1 MKHPALHDWMP
12 ARIFW
17 QDERVLVDWFYLGKA
32 RFVEP
37 FFEDTLKKSLRR
49 PFSALFQH
57 TTPIATL
64 NDNAEIEPSLIPTGF
79 IFHMSR
85 CGSTLLSQL
94 LAALPHNIVISE
106 AGPIDSVLRANWP
119 KAQFSD
125 EERIGWLRALMSS
138 YARPRYGEQHFFVKF
153 DCWHT
158 RALPLIQRAFPEVP
172 WIFVIRDP
180 VQVLVSHS
188 RQPGAQMVPSLLPPS
203 WLGLDWPTGSYG
215 SIVDYHAQVLAH
227 ICEAGYANLNQRACI
242 INYQQLPSALFSII
256 ADHFGL
262 SFSQTNREQ
271 MELAGQFNAKSPQ
284 LFFVNDTNDKISAAT
299 EEIHRAAERW
309 IQPIY
314 NSLEA
319 RRIQEQGRDE
329 LCSTR

>member
-1 MKHPALHDWMP
+1 MKRPALHDWMP

-17 QDERVLVDWFYLGKA
+17 QDGQAMLDWFYLGEG
-32 RFVEP
+32 RFSEP
-37 FFEDTLKKSLRR
+37 FFEDTLRKSLRR
-49 PFSALFQH
+49 PFSALFRH
-57 TTPIATL
+57 TTALATL
-64 NDNAEIEPSLIPTGF
+64 SDDIEVEAALAPSGF

-106 AGPIDSVLRANWP
+106 AGPIDSILRASPPN
-119 KAQFSD
+119 AQFSD
-125 EERIGWLRALMSS
+125 EERIAWLRTLISS

-188 RQPGAQMVPSLLPPS
+188 RQPGAQMVPSLVPPA
-203 WLGLDWPTGSYG
+203 WLGLDWSNRNYRSTT
-215 SIVDYHAQVLAH
+215 DYHAQVLAR
-227 ICEAGYANLNQRACI
+227 ICEAAYANLNQCAQI
-242 INYQQLPSALFSII
+242 INYQQLPSALFSTI

-262 SFSQTNREQ
+262 SFSQADQEWMQ
-271 MELAGQFNAKSPQ
+271 QAGQFNAKNPR
-284 LFFVNDTNDKISAAT
+284 LFFVDDTSDKIRAAS
-299 EEIHRAAERW
+299 ENIRQAAERW

-314 NSLEA
+314 NSLETH
-319 RRIQEQGRDE
+319 RIQAQGRTE
-329 LCSTR
+329 RCSTK